1 MRRYLIAVT
10 VVVMVVPFGKAAFG
24 QQRMGGTA
32 ANQGFQV
39 GRSTGGGQGQ
49 SGNFGVGTAGQVDN
63 NARYMRDN
71 RQGAFVGA
79 DSSDTDFVGNTAASS
94 GQNSNRNIRRG
105 GGGRTSVNQGG
116 RGNRQ
121 KDEIRVVLRLGFT
134 PPKPSSVAPRLAS
147 DAVASRLANRM
158 EQSSWIQNRSP
169 LKVSID
175 QGTATLRGV
184 VATEHDR
191 VLAERLA
198 LLEGGIRRV
207 ENLLEIE
214 SPRPGAEDAPALLAP
229 TPGT

>member
-1 MRRYLIAVT
+1 MRRYLIVAAV
-10 VVVMVVPFGKAAFG
+10 VIMVGSDGRAAFA
-24 QQRMGGTA
+24 QRQPGRST

-39 GRSTGGGQGQ
+39 GQNTGGQGA
-49 SGNFGVGTAGQVDN
+49 SGNFGVGTAGQVDT

-79 DSSDTDFVGNTAASS
+79 DSADTGFVGSAAAGNT
-94 GQNSNRNIRRG
+94 QNSNRNIRRG
-105 GGGRTSVNQGG
+105 GGGRTNVNQGG

-121 KDEIRVVLRLGFT
+121 RDEIRVVLQLGFT
-134 PPKPSSVAPRLAS
+134 PPQPNSIAPKLAPG
-147 DAVASRLANRM
+147 AVASRLAERM
-158 EQSSWIQNRSP
+158 ERSSWIQNRSP

-198 LLEGGIRRV
+198 LLEGGVRKV
-207 ENLLEIE
+207 ENLLELE
-214 SPRPGAEDAPALLAP
+214 SKSPDAQDAPALLQP